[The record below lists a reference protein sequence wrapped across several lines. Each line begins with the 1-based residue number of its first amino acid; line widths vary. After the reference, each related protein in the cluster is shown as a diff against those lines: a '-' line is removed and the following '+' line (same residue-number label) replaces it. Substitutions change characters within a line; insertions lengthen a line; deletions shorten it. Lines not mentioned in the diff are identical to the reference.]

1 MIHENVKIFPGAK
14 VNGNLEIKENVSIWY
29 NAVIRGDTEKISIGK
44 NSNVQDNCV
53 LHCTKNYPIKI
64 GEGVSIGHGAV
75 VHGCVIEDNVLIGMN
90 STILNGAHIG
100 KNSLVAAGAVVTEN
114 HSFPDNSLIIGI
126 PAKAIKEV
134 NNEQIELI
142 KNNAKHYVKLS
153 KKYDSNFNYIE

>member
-1 MIHENVKIFPGAK
+1 MIHETVKIFPGAK
-14 VNGNLEIKENVSIWY
+14 VNGDIEIKENVSIWY

-53 LHCTKNYPIKI
+53 LHCTKGYPIKI
-64 GEGVSIGHGAV
+64 GDGVSIGHGAV
-75 VHGCVIEDNVLIGMN
+75 VHGCEIEDNVLIGMN

-134 NNEQIELI
+134 NNDQINLI
-142 KNNAKHYVKLS
+142 KNNAIHYVNLS

>member
-1 MIHENVKIFPGAK
+1 MIHESAKIFPGAK
-14 VNGNLEIKENVSIWY
+14 VNGNIEIKENVSIWY
-29 NAVIRGDTEKISIGK
+29 NAVIRGDTENISIGK

-75 VHGCVIEDNVLIGMN
+75 VHGCEIEDNVLIGMN

-134 NNEQIELI
+134 NNEQIDLI
-142 KNNAKHYVKLS
+142 KNNAQHYVKLS